1 MILYYNQRGSKKWRK
16 GEQGGALN
24 ITMKIKEAFDTLLEN
39 TELGYILEVKQLD
52 KEVSIEDIEKF
63 ISDIHRNSLIL
74 FNKIH
79 DMKENNR

>member
-1 MILYYNQRGSKKWRK
+1 
-16 GEQGGALN
+16 
-24 ITMKIKEAFDTLLEN
+24 MKIKEAFDTLLEN

-63 ISDIHRNSLIL
+63 MSDIHRNSLIL

>member
-1 MILYYNQRGSKKWRK
+1 
-16 GEQGGALN
+16 
-24 ITMKIKEAFDTLLEN
+24 MKIKEAFDTLLEN